1 MENRVYLN
9 DDWKFSEQFTEEMLG
24 DGFDV
29 GNMTPVRLP
38 HTAKETPLHYFDES
52 VYQMVSGYRRDVYI
66 PEEWKGKR
74 LLLTIDGAAH
84 ESEVYWNGKKIGE
97 HHCGYT
103 AFTMDISDDAVYG
116 IRNTLVVKVDSR
128 ESVNIPP
135 FGFVIDYMTYGGLY
149 REVWL
154 DIKEK
159 THLKDVFVRGD
170 LSGEDRVALIKW
182 LEASPE
188 HLRQFRKILQTEM
201 RVSAAG
207 KWRRLDRTQERVWER
222 ITPALVNRKERLYLW
237 GMRIVAIIIVL
248 IGVFF
253 AWQIRQAPTEKFIP
267 VAEVVKIESGSPK
280 AILVM
285 NAGEPIELKEG
296 ESRQVADVFGVKVI
310 QDSTGGLRFEDRE
323 GAEEEIGKSSVIVPE
338 KGEYFVI
345 LSDGTKVWINSDS
358 ELEFPNRFGEDIR
371 EVKLKGEAYFE
382 VTSDSRKPFYVLA
395 GETKVHVLGT
405 AFNVSAYREDR
416 QTEVA
421 LLRGKV
427 SFDVKDKVYVLV
439 PGEIATLNRE
449 SGETIVRKGDVAA
462 IVDWKAGRFNFE
474 DMSLEELTVKL
485 SRWYGV
491 TFVFSDEA
499 VKKLRFSGAM
509 TKYRTLDYV
518 LDMISKT
525 TDVTFSLKENRVTVS
540 SKK

>member
-1 MENRVYLN
+1 METWN
-9 DDWKFSEQFTEEMLG
+9 
-24 DGFDV
+24 
-29 GNMTPVRLP
+29 
-38 HTAKETPLHYFDES
+38 ETDEWADR
-52 VYQMVSGYRRDVYI
+52 Y
-66 PEEWKGKR
+66 
-74 LLLTIDGAAH
+74 
-84 ESEVYWNGKKIGE
+84 
-97 HHCGYT
+97 
-103 AFTMDISDDAVYG
+103 
-116 IRNTLVVKVDSR
+116 
-128 ESVNIPP
+128 
-135 FGFVIDYMTYGGLY
+135 
-149 REVWL
+149 
-154 DIKEK
+154 
-159 THLKDVFVRGD
+159 VRGD

-382 VTSDSRKPFYVLA
+382 VTSDSRKPFCVLA
-395 GETKVHVLGT
+395 EETKVYVLGT
-405 AFNVSAYREDR
+405 AFNVSACRLDR

-499 VKKLRFSGAM
+499 VKKLRCSCAM

>member
-1 MENRVYLN
+1 METWN
-9 DDWKFSEQFTEEMLG
+9 
-24 DGFDV
+24 
-29 GNMTPVRLP
+29 
-38 HTAKETPLHYFDES
+38 ETDEWADR
-52 VYQMVSGYRRDVYI
+52 Y
-66 PEEWKGKR
+66 
-74 LLLTIDGAAH
+74 
-84 ESEVYWNGKKIGE
+84 
-97 HHCGYT
+97 
-103 AFTMDISDDAVYG
+103 
-116 IRNTLVVKVDSR
+116 
-128 ESVNIPP
+128 
-135 FGFVIDYMTYGGLY
+135 
-149 REVWL
+149 
-154 DIKEK
+154 
-159 THLKDVFVRGD
+159 VRGD

-267 VAEVVKIESGSPK
+267 VAEVVKIESGS
-280 AILVM
+280 
-285 NAGEPIELKEG
+285 
-296 ESRQVADVFGVKVI
+296 DVFGVKVI

>member
-1 MENRVYLN
+1 METWN
-9 DDWKFSEQFTEEMLG
+9 
-24 DGFDV
+24 
-29 GNMTPVRLP
+29 
-38 HTAKETPLHYFDES
+38 ETDEWADR
-52 VYQMVSGYRRDVYI
+52 Y
-66 PEEWKGKR
+66 
-74 LLLTIDGAAH
+74 
-84 ESEVYWNGKKIGE
+84 
-97 HHCGYT
+97 
-103 AFTMDISDDAVYG
+103 
-116 IRNTLVVKVDSR
+116 
-128 ESVNIPP
+128 
-135 FGFVIDYMTYGGLY
+135 
-149 REVWL
+149 
-154 DIKEK
+154 
-159 THLKDVFVRGD
+159 VRGD

-509 TKYRTLDYV
+509 TKYRTLDYL